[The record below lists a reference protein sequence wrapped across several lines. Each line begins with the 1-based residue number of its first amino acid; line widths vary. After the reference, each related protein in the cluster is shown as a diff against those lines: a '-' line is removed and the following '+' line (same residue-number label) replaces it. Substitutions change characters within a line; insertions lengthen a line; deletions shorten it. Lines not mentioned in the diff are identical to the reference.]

1 MNYIYSRYTN
11 WEEVVGIIIRGALTE
26 DKATYIKPPK
36 YLYQKILVF
45 IWSLMMLVLISA
57 YQDNLIA
64 LITKPSINIPFTS
77 TDGMIEQNKMKWGL
91 IDGGLLSGYA
101 KSKDQGTTM
110 RTMYDQVIMT
120 HGNLGVNQSNIKE
133 LEIFK
138 GSNPLWICSPC
149 YLLTSQEV
157 KASFSKPS
165 VTHMPA
171 WQLGGHS

>member
-1 MNYIYSRYTN
+1 MNYIYSRSTN

-45 IWSLMMLVLISA
+45 IWSLMMLVLIST

-101 KSKDQGTTM
+101 KSKAQ
-110 RTMYDQVIMT
+110 
-120 HGNLGVNQSNIKE
+120 
-133 LEIFK
+133 
-138 GSNPLWICSPC
+138 
-149 YLLTSQEV
+149 LTQ
-157 KASFSKPS
+157 P
-165 VTHMPA
+165 
-171 WQLGGHS
+171 GHSLPVALRKAQCMLHDDDEFCANLSCDRPAGEAFTHRNKYPTKSKRTFYCQDD